1 MKIIELEI
9 LTDDLEATAR
19 FYNGTLGFP
28 FIGSTAQTRVFSVGD
43 SILTFRKSENLHP
56 VYHFAFNIPHDKLY
70 ESLEWISEKVDP
82 LLLPEGGHVADFSS
96 WNANAFYFKDNNG
109 NILEFIARYDIDLED
124 DKLFDARSIQS
135 ISEIG
140 LVVENPL
147 SFASDLV
154 VNQNFNY
161 FVKSE
166 PTDGFVVLGNDEGLF
181 IIVLHQRHWYPTA
194 IPAISFP
201 IKVTVM
207 QNDRVKTF
215 HFS

>member
-28 FIGSTAQTRVFSVGD
+28 FLGSTPQTRVFSIGD
-43 SILTFRKSENLHP
+43 SILTFRKSENQHP

-70 ESLEWISEKVDP
+70 ESLEWISQKVDP
-82 LLLPEGGHVADFSS
+82 LFLPEGGHVADFSS

-109 NILEFIARYDIDLED
+109 NILEFIARYDIALKENKPFD
-124 DKLFDARSIQS
+124 DQSILS

-140 LVVENPL
+140 IVVKEPL
-147 SFASDLV
+147 SFANNLV
-154 VNQNFNY
+154 VNENLNY
-161 FVKSE
+161 FVKSKPAE
-166 PTDGFVVLGNDEGLF
+166 EFVVLGNDDGLF
-181 IIVLHQRHWYPTA
+181 IIVSHQRPWYPTST
-194 IPAISFP
+194 PARSFP

-207 QNDRVKTF
+207 QNELIKTF
-215 HFS
+215 QF